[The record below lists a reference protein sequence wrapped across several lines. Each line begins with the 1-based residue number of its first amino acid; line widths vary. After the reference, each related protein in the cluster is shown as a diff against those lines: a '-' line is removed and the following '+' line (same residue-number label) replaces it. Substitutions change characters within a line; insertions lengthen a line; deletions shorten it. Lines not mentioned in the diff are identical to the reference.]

1 MAPSHVFDYIV
12 VHEMCHM
19 YYKNHSQEF
28 WDMLASVLPDYER
41 RKEWLKN
48 YGVRM
53 DLWVV
58 CKGITNYYCVEEDIK
73 KEYEESDMIDL
84 LEERLGISVETWK

>member
-53 DLWVV
+53 DL
-58 CKGITNYYCVEEDIK
+58 
-73 KEYEESDMIDL
+73 
-84 LEERLGISVETWK
+84 